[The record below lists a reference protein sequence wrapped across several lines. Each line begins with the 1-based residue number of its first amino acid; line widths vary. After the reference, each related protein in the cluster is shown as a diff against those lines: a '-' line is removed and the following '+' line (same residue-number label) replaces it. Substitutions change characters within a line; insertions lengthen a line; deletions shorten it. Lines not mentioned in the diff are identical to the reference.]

1 MSQLAAARRRLHSI
15 RSLIRQGEPFSAVQV
30 LREAVSI
37 VFSEPLMKSEKREF
51 QRMISDASYYIV
63 CDQHIRKLAPEL
75 ELAYVPGRERVFLA
89 KVDMLLEKID
99 EKVHEDAQEA
109 ARLLLEDKMRQ
120 DMELG
125 RQMLDAGLMDD
136 ARGVFAELAREHQ
149 NCGKLLHDIGGSFLR
164 AGAYADAV
172 CYLEEALK
180 LEPGSLPVSSSL
192 AVALR
197 RMGRYAE
204 AERVY
209 LEALREG
216 NGAPHLLFNLG
227 RLYVDWKK
235 WDRAVK
241 AAQCALRLE
250 PGFSEARRLLEYS
263 ERERERER
271 ERDAARKQLG
281 LAQIG
286 VHGGN
291 GTDEIVRREQKLNA
305 PLPCADENVFP

>member
-263 ERERERER
+263 ERERETPP
-271 ERDAARKQLG
+271 G
-281 LAQIG
+281 SS
-286 VHGGN
+286 
-291 GTDEIVRREQKLNA
+291 
-305 PLPCADENVFP
+305 

>member
-1 MSQLAAARRRLHSI
+1 MQGLWMTRAAYLRSWLVSI
-15 RSLIRQGEPFSAVQV
+15 RTAESSC
-30 LREAVSI
+30 
-37 VFSEPLMKSEKREF
+37 
-51 QRMISDASYYIV
+51 MI
-63 CDQHIRKLAPEL
+63 LA
-75 ELAYVPGRERVFLA
+75 
-89 KVDMLLEKID
+89 
-99 EKVHEDAQEA
+99 
-109 ARLLLEDKMRQ
+109 
-120 DMELG
+120 
-125 RQMLDAGLMDD
+125 
-136 ARGVFAELAREHQ
+136 
-149 NCGKLLHDIGGSFLR
+149 GSFLR

-241 AAQCALRLE
+241 AAQCTLRLE

-263 ERERERER
+263 ERESPSHIRLIHPIR
-271 ERDAARKQLG
+271 
-281 LAQIG
+281 
-286 VHGGN
+286 
-291 GTDEIVRREQKLNA
+291 IVSL
-305 PLPCADENVFP
+305 